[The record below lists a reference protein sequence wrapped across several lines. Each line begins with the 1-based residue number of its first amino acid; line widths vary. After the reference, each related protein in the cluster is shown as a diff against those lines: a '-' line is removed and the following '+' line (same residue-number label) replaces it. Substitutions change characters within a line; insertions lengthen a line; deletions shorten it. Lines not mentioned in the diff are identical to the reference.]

1 MSLKAKI
8 METDSVTGMLN
19 RTGFFHKVR
28 RILTEHPDQEYALA
42 YFNIQRFKTI
52 NDLFGYEGGDRIL
65 RQVAEIIATSFLQPL
80 AIGRLEA
87 DRFVVLTKKQNMDL
101 ERLPELL
108 HHTYIKGSMKI
119 DVYGKC
125 GIYYIPKNCSLSV
138 SDICDRAKLAKSNIP
153 NQFVQPYAVFNEQMQ
168 EDYEQRSIALLHLED
183 ALQNG
188 EIKVYYQP
196 IYDAWSGEIVM
207 AEALTRWENC
217 EFGFF
222 SPGKFI
228 PILEESGH
236 ITRLDSFVYESV
248 HLLIERRQKA
258 GKKNVGVTVNLSRMD
273 LMDKNIMQAIL
284 EDVKTSD
291 LPRGSISYEVT
302 ESAYATISDAGSK
315 FLAQMHEAGAK
326 LLVDDFGSGVS
337 SFSTIRDYDFDIL
350 KLDIGFVQNIG
361 HSKKNNNI
369 LISLIELAHR
379 LDLKVI
385 AEGVETKEQVD
396 FLKNYGCDY
405 LQGYYYAKPMPEDA
419 FEKLL
424 DQ

>member
-1 MSLKAKI
+1 
-8 METDSVTGMLN
+8 METDSVTGVLN
-19 RTGFFHKVR
+19 RNGFFHKVR
-28 RILTEHPDQEYALA
+28 RILSENPDQEYAIA
-42 YFNIQRFKTI
+42 YFNIQRFKTV
-52 NDLFGYEGGDRIL
+52 NDLFGYEMGDLIL
-65 RQVAEIIATSFLQPL
+65 RQNAEVLETSFLHPL
-80 AIGRLEA
+80 AVGRMEA
-87 DRFVVLTKKQNMDL
+87 DRFSALVKKEDMDL

-108 HHTYIKGSMKI
+108 HHTYAKGVMKI
-119 DVYGKC
+119 DIYGKC
-125 GIYYIPKNCSLSV
+125 GIYFIPKNCSLSV
-138 SDICDRAKLAKSNIP
+138 SDMCDRAKLAKSTIS
-153 NQFVQPYAVFNEQMQ
+153 NQFVQPYAVFNEQMR

-196 IYDAWSGEIVM
+196 IYDAWSGKIVM
-207 AEALTRWENC
+207 AEALTRWNSC
-217 EFGFF
+217 EFGNL

-236 ITRLDSFVYESV
+236 ITRLDTFVYRSV
-248 HLLIERRQKA
+248 YDFLEKRQNE

-273 LMDKNIMQAIL
+273 LMDKNIMKSIL
-284 EDVKTSD
+284 EDVRTSE
-291 LPRGSISYEVT
+291 LPRGSISYEIT
-302 ESAYATISDAGSK
+302 ESAYASVSDAGNQ
-315 FLAQMHEAGAK
+315 FLTDMHAAGAK

-350 KLDIGFVQNIG
+350 KLDMGFVQNIG
-361 HSKKNNNI
+361 LSRKNNNI
-369 LISLIELAHR
+369 LISLIELSHR

-385 AEGVETKEQVD
+385 AEGVETEEQAE

-405 LQGYYYAKPMPEDA
+405 LQGYYYAKPMPQEE